1 MGRYLVP
8 LTMVAALAAFAVAA
22 ATAGAVEYRPAW
34 WPAVVALVVLGGITP
49 MISAVNFRIVPVF
62 ARRSWPSLAWL
73 RLQVALLLA
82 GAWTVYVARLERSEG
97 LEIAGSGLA
106 LAGGVVFTINVVR
119 LFRQPAGPLPPPPL
133 PFPEQATVDRLATRF
148 TRLAGIYL
156 LVGLGVGFATSIEQP
171 SSGRWDLVWAHAM
184 LVGFF
189 LSMASGVCYHV
200 LPRWTT
206 GRWWAIWPIRLHL
219 LAVVVG
225 LPVMLLAL
233 ATTNERLFLVA
244 GPIQAAALVLF
255 LASVLPFVRRLP
267 SPTGAARGVAGTSL
281 LGGVGLGATVAVS
294 PEVGARLR
302 LVHADLNLFGWAG
315 LLISG
320 FGYYLAPRFAGRPL
334 RWRRLVGPQL
344 GALGGGVALG
354 AATLAWRAYGE
365 PPAGL
370 VVASHGLV
378 AGAFVL
384 LALVIGGTFLG
395 QPELPQPVRVTLSSR
410 RTEGGVGAI
419 SG

>member
-1 MGRYLVP
+1 MVP
-8 LTMVAALAAFAVAA
+8 ALTAFAVAA
-22 ATAGAVEYRPAW
+22 ATAGAVEHRPAW
-34 WPAVVALVVLGGITP
+34 WPAVVALVILGGITP
-49 MISAVNFRIVPVF
+49 MIAAVNIRIVPVF
-62 ARRSWPSLAWL
+62 ARRSWPSLPWL

-82 GAWTVYVARLERSEG
+82 GAWTVYIARLERSER

-106 LAGGVVFTINVVR
+106 LAGGIVFTINVVR
-119 LFRQPAGPLPPPPL
+119 LFRQPAGPLPAPPL

-148 TRLAGIYL
+148 TRLAGMYL
-156 LVGLGVGFATSIEQP
+156 LIGLSIGFATSIDRP
-171 SSGRWDLVWAHAM
+171 STGRWDLVWAHAM

-206 GRWWAIWPIRLHL
+206 GRWLTIWPIRLHL
-219 LAVVVG
+219 LTVVAG

-244 GPIQAAALVLF
+244 GPLQAAALVLF

-267 SPTGAARGVAGTSL
+267 APTGVALGVAAGCL
-281 LGGVGLGATVAVS
+281 LLGVGLGATFAIS
-294 PEVGARLR
+294 PEIGARLR

-320 FGYYLAPRFAGRPL
+320 FAYYLAPRFAGRPL

-344 GALGGGVALG
+344 GALGAGVALG

-370 VVASHGLV
+370 VVGSHGLV
-378 AGAFVL
+378 AGAFAL

-395 QPELPQPVRVTLSSR
+395 QPEVPAPVRVTLAPR
-410 RTEGGVGAI
+410 RAESGVGAMP
-419 SG
+419 G